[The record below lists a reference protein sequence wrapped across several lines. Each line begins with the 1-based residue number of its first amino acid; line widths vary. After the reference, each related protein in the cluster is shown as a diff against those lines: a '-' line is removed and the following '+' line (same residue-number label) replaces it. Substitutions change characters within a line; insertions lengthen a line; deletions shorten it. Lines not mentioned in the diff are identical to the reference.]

1 MSIIIGE
8 KMGKIVS
15 GLGLCVLGRVG
26 GGWSEVLQNHAL
38 HVTVLIET
46 L

>member
-1 MSIIIGE
+1 MGE
-8 KMGKIVS
+8 IVS
-15 GLGLCVLGRVG
+15 GLGLCVLGKG
-26 GGWSEVLQNHAL
+26 GVGWSEVLQNHAL